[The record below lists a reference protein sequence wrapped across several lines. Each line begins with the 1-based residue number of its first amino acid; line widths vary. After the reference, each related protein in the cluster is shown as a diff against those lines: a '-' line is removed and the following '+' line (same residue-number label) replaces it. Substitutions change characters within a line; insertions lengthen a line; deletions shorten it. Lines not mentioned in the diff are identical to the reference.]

1 MAGSEGTLRHAG
13 HYLGLMDKGAE
24 ALTTSASLDPKDP
37 ASEEKMQEST
47 FELMAITA
55 LLDVEGT
62 VVAAAKRVLLDN
74 GNHYETTAAAPQG
87 SSSDSSTGVK
97 DDEGG
102 GIGSFFGALFSTSS
116 APSNSATESSTDGT
130 PVAAMDATA
139 VHTTRCEAL
148 LILANILEA
157 AKSSN
162 PDPYSW
168 RTAFAQAAAAT
179 AR

>member
-1 MAGSEGTLRHAG
+1 
-13 HYLGLMDKGAE
+13 MDKGAE

-47 FELMAITA
+47 FELMAITT

-74 GNHYETTAAAPQG
+74 GHYETTAAAAPQG
-87 SSSDSSTGVK
+87 SSSDSSTGSVEN
-97 DDEGG
+97 DEGS

-116 APSNSATESSTDGT
+116 APSNSATTGSTDGT

>member
-1 MAGSEGTLRHAG
+1 
-13 HYLGLMDKGAE
+13 MDKGAE

-47 FELMAITA
+47 FELMAITT

-62 VVAAAKRVLLDN
+62 VVAAARRVLLDN
-74 GNHYETTAAAPQG
+74 GHDETAAQAP
-87 SSSDSSTGVK
+87 SSSPSSTKGVV
-97 DDEGG
+97 DEG
-102 GIGSFFGALFSTSS
+102 GIGSFFGTLFSTSS
-116 APSNSATESSTDGT
+116 TPSNSATGSTDGT
-130 PVAAMDATA
+130 PVAMDATA

-148 LILANILEA
+148 LILANILET

>member
-1 MAGSEGTLRHAG
+1 
-13 HYLGLMDKGAE
+13 MDKGAE

-47 FELMAITA
+47 FELMAITT

-62 VVAAAKRVLLDN
+62 VVAAARRVLLDN
-74 GNHYETTAAAPQG
+74 GNHYETTAAAAPQG
-87 SSSDSSTGVK
+87 SSSTSSTGVEN
-97 DDEGG
+97 DEG
-102 GIGSFFGALFSTSS
+102 GIGSFFGALFSTAST
-116 APSNSATESSTDGT
+116 PSNSATESSTDGT

>member
-1 MAGSEGTLRHAG
+1 
-13 HYLGLMDKGAE
+13 MDKGAE

-47 FELMAITA
+47 FELMAITT

-74 GNHYETTAAAPQG
+74 AQETAAPP
-87 SSSDSSTGVK
+87 SSSSSTGVV
-97 DDEGG
+97 DEG

-116 APSNSATESSTDGT
+116 SSTPSDSGIGSSNSTQ
-130 PVAAMDATA
+130 VAMDTTA

-148 LILANILEA
+148 LILANILEN

-179 AR
+179 TR

>member
-1 MAGSEGTLRHAG
+1 
-13 HYLGLMDKGAE
+13 MDKGAE

-47 FELMAITA
+47 FELMAITT

-62 VVAAAKRVLLDN
+62 VVAAARRVLLDN
-74 GNHYETTAAAPQG
+74 GNHYETTAAAAPQG
-87 SSSDSSTGVK
+87 SSSTSSTGVEN
-97 DDEGG
+97 DEG

-116 APSNSATESSTDGT
+116 SSTPSDSGIGSSNSTQ
-130 PVAAMDATA
+130 VAMDTTA

-148 LILANILEA
+148 LILANILEN

-179 AR
+179 TR